1 MSKLFAGFILGLV
14 LVPLLLFVGGS
25 LGRLPVAATA
35 TPPSW
40 ESRLAERALRASLER
55 QATGLINPLP
65 ETDENLRAGMR
76 LYRMNCA
83 GCHGDFGSPSPWGST
98 SFYPRVP
105 QFAERPSRL
114 TPPEMFLAVKH
125 GIRYSGMGAWGGML
139 PDDDIWRAVS
149 FVSRVRTLP
158 RAVDAVWR
166 EKRPAGDGS

>member
-14 LVPLLLFVGGS
+14 FVPLLLFVGGS

-40 ESRLAERALRASLER
+40 ESRLAARALGASLER

-139 PDDDIWRAVS
+139 PDENIWRVVS
-149 FVSRVRTLP
+149 FVGRIRSLP
-158 RAVDAVWR
+158 PAVDEMWKA
-166 EKRPAGDGS
+166 KPAGGGGS